1 MLPTNVRLGCGE
13 YGLQFG
19 LGEFKRGLD
28 SIKVF
33 EQRRNEMAYDEQ
45 QSESRRV
52 VVETPNARREVVHSE
67 AVRYPERSGVSG
79 AVLAA
84 IVVGVIALATIIILF
99 VMNQQQN
106 DANANLAQTPPQTT
120 IVQQPAQ
127 QPPVIVQQPAT
138 QPAPVIINGQPAPAV
153 GGSTTKAPDDGAIQ
167 AAIDKKLND
176 DPVFS
181 SLGITVTVLNGKV
194 TLMGMVK
201 TEALKSQ
208 VERAVRNVKGVKSVD
223 NQISVG

>member
-1 MLPTNVRLGCGE
+1 MFAVRSP
-13 YGLQFG
+13 YSRF
-19 LGEFKRGLD
+19 D

-33 EQRRNEMAYDEQ
+33 EQRRDEMAYQEQ
-45 QSESRRV
+45 QAESKRV

-67 AVRYPERSGVSG
+67 AIRYPERSGVSG

-99 VMNQQQN
+99 VLNQQQN
-106 DANANLAQTPPQTT
+106 DANANVAQTPPQTT

-127 QPPVIVQQPAT
+127 QPPIVVQQPAPVT
-138 QPAPVIINGQPAPAV
+138 QPAPVIINGQPAPA
-153 GGSTTKAPDDGAIQ
+153 GGSTTSTGPDDGSIQ
-167 AAIDKKLND
+167 TAIDKKLND

-181 SLGITVTVLNGKV
+181 SLGITATVLNGKV
-194 TLMGMVK
+194 TLMGSVK

>member
-33 EQRRNEMAYDEQ
+33 EQRRNEMAYD
-45 QSESRRV
+45 
-52 VVETPNARREVVHSE
+52 ARREVVHSE
-67 AVRYPERSGVSG
+67 AVRHPERSGVSG

-138 QPAPVIINGQPAPAV
+138 QPAPVIINGQPAPAG
-153 GGSTTKAPDDGAIQ
+153 GGSTTTGPDDGAIQ

-181 SLGITVTVLNGKV
+181 SLGITVTVLNGKA
-194 TLMGMVK
+194 TLMGTVK